1 MAPIVSV
8 ARTRADNSSSTT
20 KEAAGF
26 RNIAVREEIS
36 DVEPHEDSDASSVSS
51 SKSFL
56 DRFKA
61 SRRLTSISSGV
72 KTTRTKNRIDAR
84 QSLSSS
90 SHSSIRSLPNNINSN
105 RTTDTKKDDPH
116 DRMLHFSMQQKNID
130 ESTHSTRKINEYS
143 KTFQKYIKKK
153 KYDNKRTSGLDSSRR
168 SSIDNSVHS
177 IPFLQASDH
186 SLDDSSVASTE
197 SPHLLLLHDA
207 KVALKTTWN
216 VDFEEYNLNIEE
228 PVTQVLL
235 EDKEDAVLLMESW
248 NKVLAFRSKFAEALL
263 GRWRILVAAADISD
277 RYEERQ
283 TDFEQQ
289 FWVHN
294 IYETENNDL
303 SSTRKLENEALRLV
317 ENNLDSLALHFGQ
330 RVADIGLILVSM
342 LDMAVRSLCP
352 HSQYVQREA
361 YREMKGSKDEDNEV
375 SDLFF
380 HENECSTIQ
389 GFCEMLSSY
398 GVKPEHWLLL
408 CDAFLWAMKN
418 QNPYS
423 LDHEREDMNKMG
435 AHANFISGMVAL
447 PLIES
452 FGRRSIHI
460 EKQEFEDLRDFI
472 SIEDDGIEDKIRGV
486 VASAFSKLFAKIQDI
501 EDHFSDVDIEEVSY
515 YIFEV

>member
-1 MAPIVSV
+1 M
-8 ARTRADNSSSTT
+8 
-20 KEAAGF
+20 AGF
-26 RNIAVREEIS
+26 MTDSKRGEIDS
-36 DVEPHEDSDASSVSS
+36 NHVPDDSDTCSVSS
-51 SKSFL
+51 SASFL

-61 SRRLTSISSGV
+61 KNARLTS
-72 KTTRTKNRIDAR
+72 TARNKNRLDAR

-90 SHSSIRSLPNNINSN
+90 SNSSNSNSGNINPRRTTNTKIDDPYDDRKVHVSMKKNNI
-105 RTTDTKKDDPH
+105 DD
-116 DRMLHFSMQQKNID
+116 SMH
-130 ESTHSTRKINEYS
+130 SHSTRKINEYS
-143 KTFQKYIKKK
+143 KTFQKYMKKK
-153 KYDNKRTSGLDSSRR
+153 RYASVDSSRR

-186 SLDDSSVASTE
+186 SLDASSVASTE
-197 SPHLLLLHDA
+197 SPYLLLLHDA
-207 KVALKTTWN
+207 KATLKTTWN

-235 EDKEDAVLLMESW
+235 EDKKDAVLLMESW
-248 NKVLAFRSKFAEALL
+248 NKVLAFRSKFGEALV
-263 GRWRILVAAADISD
+263 GRWRILVAATDISN

-289 FWVHN
+289 FWVQN
-294 IYETENNDL
+294 IFETENNGV

-352 HSQYVQREA
+352 HAQHVQREA
-361 YREMKGSKDEDNEV
+361 YREMKGSKDEDSEV

-380 HENECSTIQ
+380 HENECTTIQ
-389 GFCEMLSSY
+389 GLCKMLSSY

-423 LDHEREDMNKMG
+423 LDHEREDMNKIG

-460 EKQEFEDLRDFI
+460 EKQEFEDLCDLI
-472 SIEDDGIEDKIRGV
+472 SIEDDSIEDKIRGV
-486 VASAFSKLFAKIQDI
+486 VTSAFSKLFAKIQDI